1 MRDDWKLAATSQNSF
16 TWKTLNLFFYLKSVV
31 RVLLLAHS
39 QRIRR
44 NCAHTR
50 QRHTYR
56 HSGMPRLAVSSFTV
70 HAWPRQHFHPSR
82 SRLPLLTFPVAFFLV
97 AASRGRGDSTR
108 AFGWLQ
114 KTFSIRFF
122 ANCSSRILSLSMP
135 SLSSLRMTNM
145 RTCWQH
151 VAHTPRGT
159 RCVAFG
165 LPSPLF
171 SLPQSQMNI
180 LKKEKKLHC
189 SLDEIYFSL
198 LHILWVIFG
207 WNSLCTYAF
216 ANIPTTTHGVPWQTF

>member
-122 ANCSSRILSLSMP
+122 ANCSFRILSLSMP

-180 LKKEKKLHC
+180 LKKEKTP
-189 SLDEIYFSL
+189 L
-198 LHILWVIFG
+198 LPRRNLFF
-207 WNSLCTYAF
+207 AF
-216 ANIPTTTHGVPWQTF
+216 AYFVGNFRVEQSLHLCIR

>member
-159 RCVAFG
+159 RSVLRLVCLLRCSVCPKVKWIFW
-165 LPSPLF
+165 
-171 SLPQSQMNI
+171 
-180 LKKEKKLHC
+180 KKKKLHC